1 MDAETL
7 IYVSGEEVHAGDRV
21 QHKGN
26 YATVVFVSN
35 GVSEEY
41 MPGYEDHIGADRGII
56 ISDDDGGTTT
66 LGEPDESLQFID
78 RG

>member
-1 MDAETL
+1 MDADTL
-7 IYVSGEEVHAGDRV
+7 YYASGEEVHAGDRV
-21 QHKGN
+21 QHKGT

-35 GVSEEY
+35 GTTEEY
-41 MPGYEDHIGADRGII
+41 LPGYEDQVGADRGVMIN
-56 ISDDDGGTTT
+56 DDDGVRTS

>member
-1 MDAETL
+1 MDADIL
-7 IYVSGEEVHAGDRV
+7 YYVSGEEVHAGDRV
-21 QHKGN
+21 QHKGT

-35 GVSEEY
+35 GATEEY
-41 MPGYEDHIGADRGII
+41 LPGYEDQIGAERGIMI
-56 ISDDDGGTTT
+56 TDDDGVTTS

>member
-1 MDAETL
+1 MDADTL
-7 IYVSGEEVHAGDRV
+7 NYVSGEEVHAGDRV
-21 QHKGN
+21 QHKGT

-35 GVSEEY
+35 GTTEEY
-41 MPGYEDHIGADRGII
+41 LPGYEDQVGAERGIMI
-56 ISDDDGGTTT
+56 NDDDGVTTS